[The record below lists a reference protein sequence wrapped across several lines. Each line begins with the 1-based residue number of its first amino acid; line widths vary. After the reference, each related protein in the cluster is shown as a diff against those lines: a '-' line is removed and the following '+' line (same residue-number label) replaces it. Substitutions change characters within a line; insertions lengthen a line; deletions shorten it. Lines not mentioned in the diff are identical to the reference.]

1 MSIDKQ
7 LNEMRPKDTPLLVLG
22 YILLGMMLLLSI
34 DAKADT
40 DNQVFIGQTGD
51 NVIIESIQEG
61 YENKIDLD
69 LGLVSSD
76 SSNNIFRALQDGFDN
91 EIKFSLDGQSN
102 ELAILQEGNNQYL
115 GFSSYWGE
123 GHDQGGDIDGDSNTL
138 KLWQKCSYT
147 SCNENKIEFHVEGD
161 NNDVIV
167 AQGWFLDV
175 NSTSGNQSWSYDG
188 NEPGGNF
195 VRLDI
200 HGDNNDFAGSQKQD
214 SSSINHNMYVNIF
227 GDGND
232 VYAGQLQNGNK
243 TLNLNIYNDNND
255 VWIKQRKNGAHTA
268 TINLYGSYGTDLY
281 LNQGHNSVG
290 QTYTLTQT
298 CATLGGCSISVTQD

>member
-1 MSIDKQ
+1 MSIDKK
-7 LNEMRPKDTPLLVLG
+7 LNEMRPKDTPLLVMG
-22 YILLGMMLLLSI
+22 YMLLGMMLLLSI

-51 NVIIESIQEG
+51 NVIIQSIQEG

-227 GDGND
+227 GDGNE

-243 TLNLNIYNDNND
+243 TLNLNIYNDDND
-255 VWIKQRKNGAHTA
+255 VWVKQRKNGAHTA

>member
-1 MSIDKQ
+1 MSIDKK
-7 LNEMRPKDTPLLVLG
+7 LNEMRPKDTPLLVMG
-22 YILLGMMLLLSI
+22 YMLLGMMLLLSI

-51 NVIIESIQEG
+51 NVIIQSIQEG

-290 QTYTLTQT
+290 QTYSLTQT
-298 CATLGGCSISVTQD
+298 CATIGGCSISVTQD

>member
-1 MSIDKQ
+1 MSIDKK
-7 LNEMRPKDTPLLVLG
+7 LNEMRPKDTPLLVMG
-22 YILLGMMLLLSI
+22 YMLLGMMLLLSI

-51 NVIIESIQEG
+51 NVIIQSIQEG

-175 NSTSGNQSWSYDG
+175 NSSSGNQSWSYDG

-290 QTYTLTQT
+290 QTYSLTQT
-298 CATLGGCSISVTQD
+298 CATIGGCSISVTQD

>member
-1 MSIDKQ
+1 MSIDKR
-7 LNEMRPKDTPLLVLG
+7 LNEMKPKDTPLLVMG
-22 YILLGMMLLLSI
+22 YMLLGMMLLLSI

-51 NVIIESIQEG
+51 NVIIQSIQEG

-138 KLWQKCSYT
+138 KLWQKCSYN
-147 SCNENKIEFHVEGD
+147 SCNESKIEFHVEGD
-161 NNDVIV
+161 SNDC
-167 AQGWFLDV
+167 LLY
-175 NSTSGNQSWSYDG
+175 TSPSPRD
-188 NEPGGNF
+188 
-195 VRLDI
+195 R
-200 HGDNNDFAGSQKQD
+200 QKSRMP
-214 SSSINHNMYVNIF
+214 SS
-227 GDGND
+227 
-232 VYAGQLQNGNK
+232 A
-243 TLNLNIYNDNND
+243 
-255 VWIKQRKNGAHTA
+255 
-268 TINLYGSYGTDLY
+268 
-281 LNQGHNSVG
+281 
-290 QTYTLTQT
+290 
-298 CATLGGCSISVTQD
+298 

>member
-1 MSIDKQ
+1 MKILKQ
-7 LNEMRPKDTPLLVLG
+7 IFLGITLITSYVATANDQEVL
-22 YILLGMMLLLSI
+22 IEQ
-34 DAKADT
+34 A
-40 DNQVFIGQTGD
+40 GD
-51 NVIIESIQEG
+51 NVIIEADQEG
-61 YENKIDLD
+61 YDNIIDIDL
-69 LGLVSSD
+69 GIISSN
-76 SSNNIFRALQDGFDN
+76 SSNNIFRALQDGSDN
-91 EIKFSLDGQSN
+91 EIKFSIDGQSN
-102 ELAILQEGNNQYL
+102 ELAILQEGNNQYI

-138 KLWQKCSYT
+138 QLWQKCSYT

-290 QTYTLTQT
+290 QTYSLTQT
-298 CATLGGCSISVTQD
+298 CATIGGCSISVTQD